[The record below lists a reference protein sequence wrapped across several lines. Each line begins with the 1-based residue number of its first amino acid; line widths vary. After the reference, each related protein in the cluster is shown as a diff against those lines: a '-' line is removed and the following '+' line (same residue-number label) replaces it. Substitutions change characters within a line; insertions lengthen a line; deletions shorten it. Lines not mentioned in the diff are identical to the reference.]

1 MGGLHNNSHGKTLQ
15 PWPSMGGGSKSELHN
30 RSTLPGLKRGYEE
43 DLNKNL
49 DSRSGSF
56 LLFKVPQTVI
66 DTIRSKLTMKFYDEY
81 TNVLKRMYSADS
93 TGEHSAKTRWLLG
106 GTNSSR
112 LSVQKKHRQPALT
125 NG

>member
-1 MGGLHNNSHGKTLQ
+1 
-15 PWPSMGGGSKSELHN
+15 MGGGSKSELHN

-49 DSRSGSF
+49 DSWSESL
-56 LLFKVPQTVI
+56 LLFKVPQTGI

-81 TNVLKRMYSADS
+81 TNVLKRMYSTDL
-93 TGEHSAKTRWLLG
+93 TGEHSTKTHWLLG
-106 GTNSSR
+106 GINSR
-112 LSVQKKHRQPALT
+112 WLSVQKKHRQPKPT